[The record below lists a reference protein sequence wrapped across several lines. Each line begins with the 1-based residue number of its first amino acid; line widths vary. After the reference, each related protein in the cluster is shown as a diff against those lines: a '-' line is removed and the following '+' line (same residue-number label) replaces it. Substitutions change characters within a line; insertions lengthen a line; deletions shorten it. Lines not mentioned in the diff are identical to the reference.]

1 MRKALREGR
10 LLFAAHRF
18 LAEWVERSETHQIFA
33 PKDDGF
39 RYALPILRI
48 FLFLNQIQNKTSPQ
62 SWQQLPLFDRAGEV
76 MLDAIN
82 NGGVA

>member
-1 MRKALREGR
+1 LWETFI
-10 LLFAAHRF
+10 LLNFRF
-18 LAEWVERSETHQIFA
+18 PS
-33 PKDDGF
+33 P
-39 RYALPILRI
+39 
-48 FLFLNQIQNKTSPQ
+48 IQNKTSPQ